1 MMCEEAKN
9 ESIISIDLVIGGDY
23 GKGLFR
29 AIIEINS
36 KFASERNITII
47 FRLAHFHCK
56 KYTGDI
62 LVNTVMAPIGGRLNN
77 ICAGRFLGWTHEGK
91 TQFIILPHGCTL
103 PPPRGKI
110 ICSSVRPRVFFT
122 RFFSFYDVVLGK

>member
-91 TQFIILPHGCTL
+91 TQFIILTHGCTL
-103 PPPRGKI
+103 PPKM
-110 ICSSVRPRVFFT
+110 
-122 RFFSFYDVVLGK
+122 